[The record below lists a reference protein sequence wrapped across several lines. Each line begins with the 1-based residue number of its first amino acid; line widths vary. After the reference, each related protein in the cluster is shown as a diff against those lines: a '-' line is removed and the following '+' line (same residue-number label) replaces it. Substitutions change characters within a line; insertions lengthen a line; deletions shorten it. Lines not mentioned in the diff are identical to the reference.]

1 MMDDKTY
8 IEWDVIAK
16 HLLGVSSAEE
26 KEKVEEW
33 LSEDEGNRE
42 YYRKAQQYFDKY
54 YTGEES
60 RVVDSKNAWDEFVIY
75 ADRAPKRYVWR
86 VIIKY
91 VAVLLLPLFLGGVGY
106 WFWKSNQFQV
116 TEVAKEISI
125 EPGTTKAVLVF
136 NSGQRV
142 ELTDSVA
149 FKQVVEKFKPDHSR
163 IDDSGKIM
171 KYNKIIVPR
180 GGEYNLVLSDG
191 TSVII
196 NSDSKLSVP
205 DHFVGKERRVYLEG
219 EALFHVSRDSEHP
232 FIVETED
239 GDITVLGTVFN
250 VNAYPDETYIQTTL
264 VEGSVAFKGKGMVV
278 SRMIS
283 PGEQITYDVQTNDI
297 NVEQVNT
304 DVFTAWTEGKWIIEG
319 MRLDEIM
326 KQLARWYDI
335 TVFYQNP
342 EAKELVFTGD
352 LEKYNKCNV
361 ILDIISLT
369 TNVEFE
375 LKERVIIVKMK

>member
-1 MMDDKTY
+1 M
-8 IEWDVIAK
+8 
-16 HLLGVSSAEE
+16 
-26 KEKVEEW
+26 
-33 LSEDEGNRE
+33 
-42 YYRKAQQYFDKY
+42 
-54 YTGEES
+54 
-60 RVVDSKNAWDEFVIY
+60 
-75 ADRAPKRYVWR
+75 
-86 VIIKY
+86 
-91 VAVLLLPLFLGGVGY
+91 
-106 WFWKSNQFQV
+106 
-116 TEVAKEISI
+116 
-125 EPGTTKAVLVF
+125 
-136 NSGQRV
+136 
-142 ELTDSVA
+142 
-149 FKQVVEKFKPDHSR
+149 EKFKPDHSR

-342 EAKELVFTGD
+342 EAKDLVFTGD

-361 ILDIISLT
+361 ILDIISMT

-375 LKERVIIVKMK
+375 LKGRAIIVRMK